1 MFSKRDYSVCECAI
15 NSDRMVKVLVKF
27 CNVII
32 KHNHFLTRWLDVLDV
47 MIEKGNGNKIN
58 EIRVMQIIE
67 ADLQLIMRIFLRNT
81 IEGRYE
87 NNKRLSKHNHG
98 SR

>member
-1 MFSKRDYSVCECAI
+1 MSERAI
-15 NSDRMVKVLVKF
+15 NSDRMVKVLF
-27 CNVII
+27 EFYNVII
-32 KHNHFLTRWLDVLDV
+32 KHNHFLTIWLDVLDV
-47 MIEKGNGNKIN
+47 MIEKGKGNKIN
-58 EIRVMQIIE
+58 KLRVMQLIE
-67 ADLQLIMRIFLRNT
+67 TDLQLIMRIFLRNT